1 MIGTHLYKA
10 TGTLAE
16 ALEGKIHGVT
26 VRDHIAIEAMKAI
39 IPSEANEGEQAFGST
54 AYLAYRY
61 ADAMIAESNKQ

>member
-16 ALEGKIHGVT
+16 ALEGKIYGVT
-26 VRDHIAIEAMKAI
+26 VRDHIAIEAMKAL
-39 IPSEANEGEQAFGST
+39 IPDDRLDKEGVAIM
-54 AYLAYRY
+54 AYNY